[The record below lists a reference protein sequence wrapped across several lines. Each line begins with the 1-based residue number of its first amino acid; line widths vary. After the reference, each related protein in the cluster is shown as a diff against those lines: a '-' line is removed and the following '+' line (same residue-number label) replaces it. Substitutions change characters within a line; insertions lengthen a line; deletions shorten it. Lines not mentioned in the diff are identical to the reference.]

1 MRSLSL
7 WFVLALGLF
16 VAAGCGG
23 TDGGGDGGDGGSRG
37 ITTNDE
43 FNEMLDGLGFNTN
56 VGTPEDPYGNP
67 LPLGYHPLGKKFT
80 AFQPASELYIAGLV
94 LDSVP
99 EHLFDDSSESYAPLP
114 FSSKLDTAWTTA
126 TLKNGIGAD
135 VDGDGLDEFVAVYY
149 VEASTTLRYIMVDP
163 GDDNFREGTIDVSAD
178 SANLD
183 TLLQP
188 AMAAGDMDGDDR
200 DEIYVGF
207 SKLYVLDE
215 LDQTAVISSRT
226 YPDQNDLFVAAGN
239 LDLDPEDE
247 LVVTYTNSDPTKIG
261 RYEIFDG
268 SLGSPVEDGDLI
280 FTDPENLTRTA
291 RESQVA
297 IGDVDGDRL
306 GEIVY
311 FGLTSNEFWA
321 VFIME
326 YQGPDETPLYDWR
339 EFLHRPGWRSGNIPR
354 PLMTFDA
361 DGDYQDE
368 IFVHSVLLE
377 VTSDPAPEVV
387 SVGFGGGLARAA
399 AADMDGDGRGDII
412 YESSSKII
420 VRGLDSLDVWSE
432 KMRWA
437 GTTTPWSSVILAPG
451 NIDHDSAMVRYDGEY
466 ELLFTDPTIIAT
478 MASPPYHSGIDQ
490 SDDDTVSTF
499 GKVSGTTVE
508 QETAVGFSTGASLGY
523 EADFGIFGGAEMS
536 LSIEQS
542 LDFTSSQS
550 TTIEK
555 YNAYTSGPGEDK
567 VVFTTVPFDVY
578 YYTIVSSPAPED
590 VGRTVTINIP
600 REIQT
605 LASSTGFY
613 NEHNGEG
620 VDVDEDVFGHRPGDV
635 WSYPSADDKNQI
647 LREAEASQPG
657 YQSLWNGPRPVSEGT
672 GFDTIGISTTEGSG
686 RGASMDVDVKLEFST
701 TAPGGAK
708 VGTSVGFHY
717 GFSYNLTTEDTA
729 FFEGTVGNI
738 PGANY
743 TPDNLYQYGL
753 MVYPQQFGDQNFL
766 VMNYW
771 VEP

>member
-1 MRSLSL
+1 MFSSFR
-7 WFVLALGLF
+7 WCVLALGLF
-16 VAAGCGG
+16 VAVGCGG
-23 TDGGGDGGDGGSRG
+23 SGAPDGGGGSRG
-37 ITTNDE
+37 FDTNDE
-43 FNEMLDGLGFNTN
+43 FNEMLDGLGFNTD
-56 VGTPEDPYGNP
+56 VGTPNDPYGNP

-80 AFQPASELYIAGLV
+80 AFQPASELYIAGQV
-94 LDSVP
+94 IDSVP
-99 EHLFDDSSESYAPLP
+99 EHIFEDSSESFAPLS
-114 FSSKLDTAWTTA
+114 FSSKADTAWTTA
-126 TLKNGIGAD
+126 TFKNGIAAD

-149 VEASTTLRYIMVDP
+149 VEASTTLRYIMIDP
-163 GDDNFREGTIDVSAD
+163 SDDLFREGTIDVSAD
-178 SANLD
+178 STNLD
-183 TLLQP
+183 GFHQP

-200 DEIYVGF
+200 DEVFVGF

-215 LDQTAVISSRT
+215 LTQTAVISSRT

-247 LVVTYTNSDPTKIG
+247 LVVTYTSTDPTKIG
-261 RYEIFDG
+261 RYEIFDE
-268 SLGSPVEDGDLI
+268 SLSGPAQDGDLT
-280 FTDPENLTRTA
+280 FTDPNNTTQTA
-291 RESQVA
+291 RETQVA

-311 FGLTSNEFWA
+311 FGLTAGNQWA

-326 YQGPDETPLYDWR
+326 FQGPDETPVYDWR
-339 EFLHRPGWRSGNIPR
+339 EFLYRPGWVSGAIPR
-354 PLMTFDA
+354 PLMTLDV
-361 DGDYQDE
+361 DGDNKDE
-368 IFVHSVLLE
+368 IFVHSRLLE
-377 VTSDPAPEVV
+377 VTSETEPEIIL
-387 SVGFGGGLARAA
+387 VGFGDLMWRMASG
-399 AADMDGDGRGDII
+399 DMDGDGRDDLIYEWKSII
-412 YESSSKII
+412 Y

-432 KMRWA
+432 KMRWP
-437 GTTTPWSSVILAPG
+437 GVTTPRPSVILAPG
-451 NIDHDSAMVRYDGEY
+451 NIDDDSAIVRYDGEY
-466 ELLFTDPTIIAT
+466 ELLFTDPTIVAA
-478 MASPPYHSGIDQ
+478 MASPPYQSGIGQ
-490 SDDDTVSTF
+490 SEDDTVSTF

-508 QETAVGFSTGASLGY
+508 QETAIGFSTGMSVGY

-550 TTIEK
+550 TKIEK
-555 YNAYTSGPGEDK
+555 HNSYTSGPGEDK

-613 NEHNGEG
+613 NDHNGEG
-620 VDVDEDVFGHRPGDV
+620 LDVDERVFQHSPGDV
-635 WSYPSADDKNQI
+635 WSYPSADDKNQL
-647 LREAEASQPG
+647 LREAESSEPG
-657 YQSLWNGPRPVSEGT
+657 YQSLWNGPRPVSEGS
-672 GFDTIGISTTEGSG
+672 GFDTIGISTTEGSA

-708 VGTSVGFHY
+708 VGTSVGFHFGY
-717 GFSYNLTTEDTA
+717 SYSLTTEDTA
-729 FFEGTVGNI
+729 FFEGAVGNI
-738 PGANY
+738 PAAQY
-743 TPDNLYQYGL
+743 TAGNLYQYGL